1 MMPLAVGYQHFAD
14 GAPFAEIALRHPS
27 VKEVYFPWV
36 DEPSGRPKLGFE
48 EESDKDELAA
58 ALRRD
63 LTRLRGIWVSA
74 GFRGGRW
81 IPAESLQ
88 MLGSVAV
95 LSDSPGQRRRMRFS
109 PLFRRATATDGTRLG
124 AITGAE
130 IDEISFAVTALELSR
145 GFWDD
150 LFTPRPRLTRYTAD
164 PNSNEVVIDPDPM
177 EKEGLSDEGRHDQ
190 GPHRR
195 DADRLRGG
203 DGVRRDELADRA
215 QVEPEGQD
223 DRQLDLRQ
231 G

>member
-1 MMPLAVGYQHFAD
+1 MC
-14 GAPFAEIALRHPS
+14 RS
-27 VKEVYFPWV
+27 VKTIRSLIGMPVV
-36 DEPSGRPKLGFE
+36 CQNRKIGRTVQA
-48 EESDKDELAA
+48 ELED
-58 ALRRD
+58 D

-130 IDEISFAVTALELSR
+130 IDEISFAVTALELSQ

-150 LFTPRPRLTRYTAD
+150 LLTRRRRVRRFTA
-164 PNSNEVVIDPDPM
+164 NRETGEIIIDPA
-177 EKEGLSDEGRHDQ
+177 ELEREGWTDEGRYDE
-190 GPHRR
+190 GPDRR
-195 DADRLRGG
+195 DADRLGGG
-203 DGVRRDELADRA
+203 DDVRRDELADRA
-215 QVEPEGQD
+215 QVEPGGQA
-223 DRQLDLRQ
+223 DRQLAFRQ
-231 G
+231 GGRAVKGAVTPRPAKAAGRIP

>member
-1 MMPLAVGYQHFAD
+1 MKKLRGMISMPVVCRGRRIGRL
-14 GAPFAEIALRHPS
+14 LRG
-27 VKEVYFPWV
+27 EL
-36 DEPSGRPKLGFE
+36 SG
-48 EESDKDELAA
+48 DM
-58 ALRRD
+58 
-63 LTRLRGIWVSA
+63 TRLQGIWVGA
-74 GFRGGRW
+74 GLRGTRY
-81 IPAESLQ
+81 IPSEELQ
-88 MLGSVAV
+88 LVGQVAV
-95 LSDSPGQRRRMRFS
+95 LADGRGERRRMTCKS
-109 PLFRRATATDGTRLG
+109 LFRRAVSTDGTRLG
-124 AITGAE
+124 AVTGAE
-130 IDEISFAVTALELSR
+130 IDELTFAVTALELSR

-150 LFTPRPRLTRYTAD
+150 LFRPRPRLTRYTAD

>member
-1 MMPLAVGYQHFAD
+1 MRRLSGLVGMPVVCRGRRVGRL
-14 GAPFAEIALRHPS
+14 LR
-27 VKEVYFPWV
+27 
-36 DEPSGRPKLGFE
+36 G
-48 EESDKDELAA
+48 ELTG
-58 ALRRD
+58 D
-63 LTRLRGIWVSA
+63 LTRLKGVWVGAGLRGA
-74 GFRGGRW
+74 RF
-81 IPAESLQ
+81 IPSEALQ
-88 MLGSVAV
+88 LLGQAAV
-95 LSDSPGQRRRMRFS
+95 LSDDRGEKRRMDAR
-109 PLFRRATATDGTRLG
+109 PLFRRAISTDGTRLG
-124 AITGAE
+124 AVTGAE
-130 IDEISFAVTALELSR
+130 IDELTFAVTALELSR

-150 LFTPRPRLTRYTAD
+150 LFRPRPRLTRYTAD

-203 DGVRRDELADRA
+203 DGIRRDELADRA